1 MNTIEDN
8 RLLAEA
14 AEWRLLGLLFEC
26 PKPGWREQVA
36 GLGAEV
42 PDPDLQA
49 AAERAQAEAGECA
62 YHSIFG
68 PGGPAAA
75 REVSYIE
82 SVQLGY
88 LLSELND
95 YYDAFRFSNGTA
107 EAPDHVSV
115 ESSFL
120 GYLRLKEAFAL
131 ANSSRNLAAVT
142 REAAEHFLAD
152 HLSRIAEP
160 LAKALECC
168 GQQYLTLVGRALLR
182 RTGPRRQAGSNLL
195 PVLGSSPE
203 RCGFACGES

>member
-14 AEWRLLGLLFEC
+14 AEWRLLGMLFEC

-49 AAERAQAEAGECA
+49 AAERAQAEAGEGA

-88 LLSELND
+88 LLSELGD
-95 YYDAFRFSNGTA
+95 YYAAFAYPASEPR
-107 EAPDHVSV
+107 DHVSV
-115 ESSFL
+115 EANFL
-120 GYLRLKEAFAL
+120 GYLRLKEAFAA
-131 ANSSRNLAAVT
+131 ANSSPHQAVT

-152 HLSRIAEP
+152 HLSMIAEP

-168 GQQYLTLVGRALLR
+168 GQQYLTLAGRALLR
-182 RTGPRRQAGSNLL
+182 RTGPRRKAGSNLL

-203 RCGFACGES
+203 DCGFACGES